1 MSLPPRDQV
10 LPAREPSPRWPARAT
25 WASRTAQFSTRS
37 LVMTVIWRKNRPHV
51 GLSVLKCAP
60 WVYFRSRL
68 GFIYAGRGYLREKN
82 QPRKPVHMRGFYHK
96 KGPNHFLQN
105 AEIIDIG
112 SFTKYT
118 GWVRVRAPRWSRGLL
133 EIGFFVPAVGRGVWG
148 SGAHPVAAGR
158 SQRRVNHKS
167 TEPVSPPGA
176 PC

>member
-1 MSLPPRDQV
+1 MGP
-10 LPAREPSPRWPARAT
+10 
-25 WASRTAQFSTRS
+25 
-37 LVMTVIWRKNRPHV
+37 
-51 GLSVLKCAP
+51 SVLTCAP

-118 GWVRVRAPRWSRGLL
+118 GWVRVGAPRWSRGLL

-148 SGAHPVAAGR
+148 SGAHPLAAGR
-158 SQRRVNHKS
+158 SQRRVNRES
-167 TEPVSPPGA
+167 TRRCRRPVRRALRRPIGRCGGSLTSRIGRTTDRCQPTALLIRWSLVRIPVSYTHLRA
-176 PC
+176 H